1 MAQQQYQDTPTIGF
15 RSFQLLKTQTLG
27 IGLHGSVCKAQCD
40 DLFCAAKIIHQ
51 TLFNPNVHQRIDH
64 HRKHKLPINRFM
76 QECEFMSAIR
86 HPNIVQY
93 LGTCQDPQTGLPVLL
108 MELMDDSLTHFLD
121 SSQDAIHY
129 HIQVKFCH
137 DITLAISYLH
147 SNGITHRDLSSNNV
161 LLCGNV
167 KAKVTDFGM
176 AKLGDINPQATRIS
190 FTTCPG
196 TDAYMPPEA
205 VIDKP
210 VYTAKIDCFAIGT
223 LVIQIL
229 TKCFPEPGDR
239 LKPIQIDH
247 PQFPGGTVYVRVPEI
262 ERRQNHISLVDP
274 NHPLLPIALHCLKD
288 SDVERPSAQEL
299 CHRIAA
305 LKETPQFAESVRRAQ
320 ERPEPGNTTER
331 EEEIR
336 ELQQQVQD
344 KDEENRQMRQKH
356 VQQIQ
361 GLQQIIGSQNK
372 RLQQKADI
380 IQEKEQT
387 IVISHQEYH
396 KLRGAIR
403 DKDQLII
410 EKGDIIQEK
419 EQTTVA
425 CQQECQQLRRTI
437 RDKDQLIEERERQLH
452 HVTQQ
457 LESSQQVMAQ
467 FQTRIQE
474 QEQQQLNREL
484 PIEVVANP
492 QPRPRDPPQIC
503 HSDTSTRTVTRDSF
517 TLWRMEA
524 KKAPCE
530 LTRGTNAIVEGDTVY
545 LRAAPTRNIY
555 AYKSTDDTWDQLPDC
570 ETGVCTLVVVENL
583 LTTIGGSSGGRVTN
597 QLFSLTGEGTSKKW
611 IEVFKSM
618 PTKRSSSV
626 AVCTKQALIVAGGNN
641 QVGRR
646 LATVEVM
653 DIDTEEWL
661 SAADLPEPLSTA
673 SVAICHDRIYLTGG
687 YSVVSGATKSVYTCS
702 LNDLF
707 LSCQSRSLGERLA
720 QFLSLTRPARS
731 TIWDKVADLPVIG
744 STCVTLH
751 GQLLAIGGSD
761 SKDTPIS
768 DVRVYHPTSN
778 TWEVISKMKIS
789 RWCCFAAVL
798 PSNKLMVAGGCTT
811 SSMFSKTDSVEIATV
826 V

>member
-1 MAQQQYQDTPTIGF
+1 MAQQQHQDTPTIGF
-15 RSFQLLKTQTLG
+15 RSFQLLKAQTLG
-27 IGLHGSVCKAQCD
+27 IGSYGSVCKALCD
-40 DLFCAAKIIHQ
+40 DLLCAAKIIHP
-51 TLFNPNVHQRIDH
+51 TLIDPNAQILR
-64 HRKHKLPINRFM
+64 HREYRLPISRFM

-93 LGTCQDPQTGLPVLL
+93 LGTRQDPQTGLPVLL
-108 MELMDDSLTHFLD
+108 MELMDDSLTNFLE
-121 SSQDAIHY
+121 SSQDAVPY
-129 HIQVKFCH
+129 YIQVNFCH

-176 AKLGDINPQATRIS
+176 AKLCDINPQATRVS

-205 VIDKP
+205 VKDKP

-223 LVIQIL
+223 LIIQIL
-229 TKCFPEPGDR
+229 TRCFPEPRDR
-239 LKPIQIDH
+239 LRIVH
-247 PQFPGGTVYVRVPEI
+247 PQFPGGTVDVRVPEI

-299 CHRIAA
+299 CHKVAA
-305 LKETPQFAESVRRAQ
+305 LKETPQFTESVRRAKK
-320 ERPEPGNTTER
+320 RPEPGTTTER

-336 ELQQQVQD
+336 ELQQQAQD
-344 KDEENRQMRQKH
+344 KDEANRQMRQKH

-361 GLQQIIGSQNK
+361 GLQQIIGSQNI
-372 RLQQKADI
+372 RLQEKDVIIQQKNDI
-380 IQEKEQT
+380 IQEKEQATVASQREYQQLKGT
-387 IVISHQEYH
+387 IGDI
-396 KLRGAIR
+396 
-403 DKDQLII
+403 DQLI
-410 EKGDIIQEK
+410 Q
-419 EQTTVA
+419 
-425 CQQECQQLRRTI
+425 
-437 RDKDQLIEERERQLH
+437 ERERQLE

-457 LESSQQVMAQ
+457 LESSQQVTAQ

-474 QEQQQLNREL
+474 LEQQQMNRESSM
-484 PIEVVANP
+484 EVLANP
-492 QPRPRDPPQIC
+492 QPRPRDPPQTC
-503 HSDTSTRTVTRDSF
+503 HSDTSTREVTRDSF
-517 TLWRMEA
+517 TLRWREINN
-524 KKAPCE
+524 APCKMY
-530 LTRGTNAIVEGDTVY
+530 RGYNAIVDGDMVY
-545 LRAAPTRNIY
+545 LMVVQTRNIY

-570 ETGVCTLVVVENL
+570 ETEVCSLVVVENL

-597 QLFSLTGEGTSKKW
+597 QLFSLTGEGKSKKW
-611 IEVFKSM
+611 REVFKSM

-626 AVCTKQALIVAGGNN
+626 AVCTTQALIVAGGNN

-653 DIDTEEWL
+653 DIDTEEW
-661 SAADLPEPLSTA
+661 SPAADLPEPLSTA
-673 SVAICHDRIYLTGG
+673 SVTIRHDRIYLVGG
-687 YSVVSGATKSVYTCS
+687 YSVSGATKSVYTCS

-707 LSCQSRSLGERLA
+707 LSCRSRSLGERLA
-720 QFLSLTRPARS
+720 RSLSLTRPARS
-731 TIWDKVADLPVIG
+731 NIWHKVADLPVIA

-751 GQLLAIGGSD
+751 GRLLAIGGSD
-761 SKDTPIS
+761 SNDTPTS
-768 DVRVYHPTSN
+768 DVCIYHLTSN

-789 RWCCFAAVL
+789 RCWCFAAVL

-811 SSMFSKTDSVEIATV
+811 SSILSKTDSVEIATV

>member
-1 MAQQQYQDTPTIGF
+1 MAQQQHQDTPTIGF
-15 RSFQLLKTQTLG
+15 RSFQLLKAQTLG
-27 IGLHGSVCKAQCD
+27 IGSYGSVCKALCD
-40 DLFCAAKIIHQ
+40 DLLCAAKIIHQ
-51 TLFNPNVHQRIDH
+51 TLIDPNAQIERQRE
-64 HRKHKLPINRFM
+64 HRLPISRFM

-93 LGTCQDPQTGLPVLL
+93 LGTRQDPQTGLPVLL
-108 MELMDDSLTHFLD
+108 MELMDDSLTNFLD
-121 SSQDAIHY
+121 SSQDAVPY
-129 HIQVKFCH
+129 YIQVNFCH

-176 AKLGDINPQATRIS
+176 AKLCDINPQATRVS

-205 VIDKP
+205 VKDKP

-223 LVIQIL
+223 LIIQIL
-229 TKCFPEPGDR
+229 TRCFPEPRDR
-239 LKPIQIDH
+239 LRIVH
-247 PQFPGGTVYVRVPEI
+247 PQFPGGTVDVRVPEI

-299 CHRIAA
+299 CHKVAA
-305 LKETPQFAESVRRAQ
+305 LKETPQFTESVRRAKK
-320 ERPEPGNTTER
+320 RPEPGTTTER

-344 KDEENRQMRQKH
+344 KDEENCQMRQEH

-361 GLQQIIGSQNK
+361 GLQQIVGLQNN
-372 RLQQKADI
+372 RLQEKDDI
-380 IQEKEQT
+380 IQE
-387 IVISHQEYH
+387 
-396 KLRGAIR
+396 
-403 DKDQLII
+403 
-410 EKGDIIQEK
+410 
-419 EQTTVA
+419 
-425 CQQECQQLRRTI
+425 
-437 RDKDQLIEERERQLH
+437 KDQLIEERERQLK

-457 LESSQQVMAQ
+457 LESSQKENAQ

-474 QEQQQLNREL
+474 LEQQQVNRKSSMEAL
-484 PIEVVANP
+484 ANP
-492 QPRPRDPPQIC
+492 QPRPRDPPQTC
-503 HSDTSTRTVTRDSF
+503 HSDTGTREVTRDSF
-517 TLWRMEA
+517 TLRWREA

-530 LTRGTNAIVEGDTVY
+530 LTRGTNAIVDGDMVY
-545 LRAAPTRNIY
+545 LKDSGTRDIIY
-555 AYKSTDDTWDQLPDC
+555 AYKSTDETWDQLPYC
-570 ETGVCTLVVVENL
+570 ETEVCSLVVVENL
-583 LTTIGGSSGGRVTN
+583 LTTIGGSIDGRVTN
-597 QLFSLTGEGTSKKW
+597 QLFSLTSTSKKW

-653 DIDTEEWL
+653 DIDTEEW
-661 SAADLPEPLSTA
+661 SPAADLPEPLSTA
-673 SVAICHDRIYLTGG
+673 SVTIRHDRIYLVGG
-687 YSVVSGATKSVYTCS
+687 YSVSGATKSVYTCS

-707 LSCQSRSLGERLA
+707 LSCRSRSLGERLA
-720 QFLSLTRPARS
+720 RSLSLTRPARS
-731 TIWDKVADLPVIG
+731 TIWHKVADLPVIA

-761 SKDTPIS
+761 SNDTPTS
-768 DVRVYHPTSN
+768 DVHIYHPTSN

-789 RWCCFAAVL
+789 RCWCFAAVF
-798 PSNKLMVAGGCTT
+798 PSNKLMVAGGGTT
-811 SSMFSKTDSVEIATV
+811 SSIFSKTDSVEIATV